1 MSMSTQQISNLLT
14 DVVQRKPTNGVFI
27 AGDNLQPPP
36 LAFVV
41 HFPIL
46 VVPITGQYEVEM
58 EARDDYTTTRVK
70 PGQVIYSP
78 PNCWTRPTW
87 QKPTKAI
94 HLMFGNEHV
103 GASLVTTTR
112 ALPGN
117 VAAEKLAVPRS
128 FGGPA
133 HRTLEAI
140 AETARTDATSPALQ
154 HLVDALLCA
163 IARELDQTES
173 PRTRRSRQ
181 LYHDLCVYLQ
191 HNYHHDVT
199 RDSVAAHFRITP
211 NHISRVFKTEGLMR
225 FSDYLTAVR
234 IDRAK
239 LLLRRYR
246 LTIGEV
252 GNQCGFADLA
262 YFCRVFKR
270 YTKTTPSEYRD
281 LSRRRAS
288 GNA

>member
-1 MSMSTQQISNLLT
+1 MSMSSQEISNLLT
-14 DVVQRKPTNGVFI
+14 DVVRRKPTDRVFI
-27 AGDNLQPPP
+27 AGDHLQPPP

-46 VVPITGQYEVEM
+46 IVPITGQYELEM
-58 EARDDYTTTRVK
+58 ETRDDYATIRAK
-70 PGQVIYSP
+70 PSQVVYSP
-78 PNCWTRPTW
+78 PDCWTRPTW

-94 HLMFGNEHV
+94 HLMFGKEHV
-103 GASLVTTTR
+103 GASLVTTCR
-112 ALPGN
+112 ANPGD

-140 AETARTDATSPALQ
+140 AETARTDAGSPALP

-163 IARELDQTES
+163 IARELNQTES

-191 HNYHHDVT
+191 HNYQHEVT
-199 RDSVAAHFRITP
+199 RNSVAAHFRITP
-211 NHISRVFKTEGLMR
+211 NHISRVFKSEGAIG

-252 GNQCGFADLA
+252 GQQCGFADLA

-270 YTKTTPSEYRD
+270 FTKSTPSEYRE
-281 LSRRRAS
+281 LSRRRAR